1 MGGVINSGFLFLRLL
16 PLVRS
21 LRREFPFDVI
31 DSHFAY
37 PDGIAAA
44 MLAQVFGCPYV
55 ITLRGNETM
64 HSGFRW
70 RGRAIRWAIRRASRI
85 ITVSERLREFAIEC
99 GARPQNVCTIP
110 NGVDTAVF
118 HPRGTSAV
126 RAGLGLGSDAPLVL
140 SAGYLIERKGHHR
153 VMHALR
159 QLRDSGVPPHL
170 VIAGGPGGEGRYEPV
185 LRALTD
191 ELSLTDRVH
200 FTGPVSQQR
209 MAELMSAANVVCL
222 ASAREGWPNVV
233 NEALACGSPVVA
245 TDVGGVPDMLPSDRY
260 GIVVPVDDAGALERA
275 LERSLALRWDR
286 EAIAAWGMSRSWE
299 LVAGEVLN
307 VLSEAVNEKKSIQ
320 R

>member
-1 MGGVINSGFLFLRLL
+1 
-16 PLVRS
+16 
-21 LRREFPFDVI
+21 
-31 DSHFAY
+31 
-37 PDGIAAA
+37 
-44 MLAQVFGCPYV
+44 
-55 ITLRGNETM
+55 
-64 HSGFRW
+64 
-70 RGRAIRWAIRRASRI
+70 
-85 ITVSERLREFAIEC
+85 
-99 GARPQNVCTIP
+99 
-110 NGVDTAVF
+110 
-118 HPRGTSAV
+118 
-126 RAGLGLGSDAPLVL
+126 
-140 SAGYLIERKGHHR
+140 
-153 VMHALR
+153 
-159 QLRDSGVPPHL
+159 
-170 VIAGGPGGEGRYEPV
+170 
-185 LRALTD
+185 
-191 ELSLTDRVH
+191 
-200 FTGPVSQQR
+200 